1 MTLAVGFSAADLFP
15 IEVGDKV
22 LIENISVGI
31 GSTGKGFNS
40 SAYGYKLFPV
50 IAVDKNLGGVG
61 ATFSYSLEGLLD
73 SNKGEFVG
81 DFDPFNSGGRVIPE
95 KHFPIFDINLK
106 DNNFIDGERV
116 SSNTAAGIVESWDNK
131 TGSLRVSSSRDFAKG
146 ELIVGASSKT
156 QGIASSVTTYESI
169 LDTDASSR
177 VIKGSQ
183 TDSGFLNANLQR
195 VQDSFYYQNF
205 SYSLRSRIDF
215 DTWNDTVSVTNH
227 TAGFRKFSDY
237 QLETPAEFDEISA
250 NSMAVGISTELSY
263 FSVVNDLYSIADL
276 NCVYDFDLAAENSLD
291 ISGSVYSDEI
301 IFASRILT
309 DFFESFGNRVVEF
322 DDISGQFNSNP
333 RATRFTQA
341 DSFNINNSRAVKY
354 FVYLKDERFSS
365 ERQFEIV
372 SMIQDGS
379 FAYMN
384 QYGRMHSVGNLGDF
398 DFTTSGV
405 DGSLQFFPEKFTIN
419 DYQIVNLA
427 YHLDDNVLVLA
438 LQYLFL
444 VELLKSILAV
454 LIVVQEQQ
462 RLYQL
467 Q

>member
-1 MTLAVGFSAADLFP
+1 MVVFDGKTNEQIKDVDLKYSLGDDQVTILKNTKGISNTLPTIIPTSNTNGVGISTIGFNTTTNQVTVELAVGFSASDLFP

-22 LIENISVGI
+22 LIENISVGV

-40 SAYGYKLFPV
+40 SAYNYKLFPV

-106 DNNFIDGERV
+106 DNDFIDGERV

-131 TGSLRVSSSRDFAKG
+131 TGSLRVSSSKDFIEG
-146 ELIVGASSKT
+146 EVIVGASSKT

-227 TAGFRKFSDY
+227 TAGFRKFSD
-237 QLETPAEFDEISA
+237 
-250 NSMAVGISTELSY
+250 
-263 FSVVNDLYSIADL
+263 
-276 NCVYDFDLAAENSLD
+276 
-291 ISGSVYSDEI
+291 
-301 IFASRILT
+301 
-309 DFFESFGNRVVEF
+309 
-322 DDISGQFNSNP
+322 
-333 RATRFTQA
+333 
-341 DSFNINNSRAVKY
+341 
-354 FVYLKDERFSS
+354 
-365 ERQFEIV
+365 
-372 SMIQDGS
+372 
-379 FAYMN
+379 
-384 QYGRMHSVGNLGDF
+384 
-398 DFTTSGV
+398 
-405 DGSLQFFPEKFTIN
+405 
-419 DYQIVNLA
+419 
-427 YHLDDNVLVLA
+427 
-438 LQYLFL
+438 
-444 VELLKSILAV
+444 
-454 LIVVQEQQ
+454 
-462 RLYQL
+462 
-467 Q
+467 